1 MNWDEI
7 KTNFL
12 KIFNTKEEE
21 ENFLLKLITNIEF
34 LEESKKNVPFR
45 IIEVKEKGF
54 LVKVGGLFAYVSFH
68 HMPWRYT
75 SNENWKAVSKFLIG
89 KSFFCNI
96 YQVKR
101 NPLSILVNGEIHRF
115 NDVKINLYQEYK
127 GLVIGK
133 SKYGVFIDIGEHFN
147 WEFGSL
153 VGLIHISSF
162 KDFDTFERIKVGT
175 EICSIFYGYTEEG
188 KLIFGDKI
196 FQKEWFT
203 GELNSLIGTIQNIK
217 VIYNS
222 ENKKEFYVN
231 EVYKATIP
239 ITKLMYPDQNKT
251 KAKKIIRNLTE
262 NQILNCEITSI
273 NKRKKH
279 FVLKLNLENEKYNV

>member
-101 NPLSILVNGEIHRF
+101 NPLYS
-115 NDVKINLYQEYK
+115 
-127 GLVIGK
+127 
-133 SKYGVFIDIGEHFN
+133 
-147 WEFGSL
+147 
-153 VGLIHISSF
+153 
-162 KDFDTFERIKVGT
+162 
-175 EICSIFYGYTEEG
+175 
-188 KLIFGDKI
+188 
-196 FQKEWFT
+196 
-203 GELNSLIGTIQNIK
+203 
-217 VIYNS
+217 
-222 ENKKEFYVN
+222 
-231 EVYKATIP
+231 
-239 ITKLMYPDQNKT
+239 
-251 KAKKIIRNLTE
+251 
-262 NQILNCEITSI
+262 
-273 NKRKKH
+273 
-279 FVLKLNLENEKYNV
+279 